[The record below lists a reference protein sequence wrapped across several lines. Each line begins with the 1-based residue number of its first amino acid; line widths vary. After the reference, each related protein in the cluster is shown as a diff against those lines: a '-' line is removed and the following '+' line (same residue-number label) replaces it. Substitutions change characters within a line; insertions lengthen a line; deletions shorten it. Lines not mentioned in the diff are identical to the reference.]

1 MISALHT
8 YIQAMPKVELHV
20 HLQGATRPET
30 LLRLAQRNGVDLPA
44 RTLDEMRD
52 WYTFRG
58 WDHFG
63 DVYDAICTCVQ
74 TAADIETMLRE
85 FIAGQA
91 EQNIRYTEVTFTPP
105 RWLPFDEQLDAL
117 ERARTWGAAEH
128 GVTVNI
134 VIDIPREVEPAE
146 GEMIAEWAISGM
158 GRGVVAFGLGG
169 PEANNPP
176 EKFAAA
182 FQMAQAAGLPSVPH
196 AGEMAGPASI
206 WGALNTLNAVR
217 IGHGVRC
224 LEDPALMAELRTRGT
239 VLEVCPTS
247 NVCLGLFPDF
257 AAHPLPRLIDAGLA
271 VTLNSDD
278 PPMFNTTLTREY
290 GQAALAF
297 GFDADMLE
305 RLVLN
310 GALAACLPG
319 VEKEALASSLRAEFA
334 RLRAFHDLPSPV

>member
-1 MISALHT
+1 MTLAA
-8 YIQAMPKVELHV
+8 YIRAMPKVELHV

-30 LLRLAQRNGVDLPA
+30 LLRLAQRNGVELPA
-44 RTLDEMRD
+44 RTLDDMRD

-63 DVYDAICTCVQ
+63 DVYDAICQCVQ
-74 TAADIETMLRE
+74 TADDIDIMLRE

-91 EQNIRYTEVTFTPP
+91 TQNIRYTEVTFTPP

-117 ERARTWGAAEH
+117 GRARIWGAAEH
-128 GVTVNI
+128 GVVVNI
-134 VIDIPREVEPAE
+134 VIDIPREVAPAE
-146 GEMIAEWAISGM
+146 GELIAEWAISGM

-169 PEANNPP
+169 PEAGNPP
-176 EKFAAA
+176 EKFATA
-182 FQMAQAAGLPSVPH
+182 FQRTQAAGLPSVPH
-196 AGEMAGPASI
+196 AGEMAGPDSI
-206 WGALNTLNAVR
+206 WGALNTLNAAR

-224 LEDPALMAELRTRGT
+224 LEDPALVDELRTRGT

-257 AAHPLPRLIDAGLA
+257 AAHPLPRLIDAGLT

-290 GQAALAF
+290 EQAAELF
-297 GFDADMLE
+297 GFDADALDA
-305 RLVLN
+305 LVLN
-310 GALAACLPG
+310 GVMAASLPTVERESLAFAFR
-319 VEKEALASSLRAEFA
+319 EEFT
-334 RLRAFHDLPSPV
+334 RLRTEYGLPSSV

>member
-1 MISALHT
+1 MMSSLQA
-8 YIQAMPKVELHV
+8 YIRAMPKAELHV

-30 LLRLAQRNGVDLPA
+30 LLRLAGRNGVHLPA

-74 TAADIETMLRE
+74 TAADIETMMRE

-91 EQNIRYTEVTFTPP
+91 AQNIRYTEVTFTPP
-105 RWLPFDEQLDAL
+105 RWLPFDEQLAAL
-117 ERARTWGAAEH
+117 ERARQWGADAH
-128 GVTVNI
+128 GVVVNV
-134 VIDIPREVEPAE
+134 VIDIPREVDPAE
-146 GEMIAEWAISGM
+146 GELIAEWAISGM

-169 PEANNPP
+169 PEAGNPP

-182 FQMAQAAGLPSVPH
+182 FQRTQAAGLPSVPH

-206 WGALNTLNAVR
+206 WGALNTLNAMR

-224 LEDPALMAELRTRGT
+224 LEDPALVEELRARET

-247 NVCLGLFPDF
+247 NVCLGLFPSF
-257 AAHPLPRLIDAGLA
+257 ADHPLPRLLDAGLI

-278 PPMFNTTLTREY
+278 PPMFNTTLTQEY
-290 GQAALAF
+290 EHAAQTFGLDAATIETLA
-297 GFDADMLE
+297 
-305 RLVLN
+305 LN
-310 GALAACLPG
+310 GVQAACLPSA
-319 VEKEALASSLRAEFA
+319 ERDKLATAFRAEFA
-334 RLRAFHDLPSPV
+334 RLRTVHGLPPV